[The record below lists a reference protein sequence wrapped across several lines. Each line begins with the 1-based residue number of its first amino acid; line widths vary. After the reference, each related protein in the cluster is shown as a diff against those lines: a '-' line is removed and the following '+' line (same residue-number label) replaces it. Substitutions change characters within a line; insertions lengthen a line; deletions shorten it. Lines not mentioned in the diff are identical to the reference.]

1 MVNVA
6 IGTAV
11 FLFLG
16 LMGLPIFLSFCAGA
30 VLAALLLGMTF
41 NFIPS
46 VTVSG
51 IYIEP
56 LLAIPCFIIAGELI
70 LEGGTADALVNFVR
84 NLAGR
89 GKAGLGNVT
98 VLACAAFGAVSGSAV
113 ATVAAIGSV
122 MVPKLIQY
130 GYDKRYST
138 ALIASAGYIG
148 ILIPPSIPLI
158 IYAAVTGES
167 IARLFLASVGSGIL
181 MTGTY
186 IVVNH
191 FMSKRWVQ
199 TGTEKSQE
207 SGGDKGLAEGKQTG
221 WILAGVNVL
230 PALSLPVVVLGGI
243 FSGIF
248 TATEASGISAVV
260 AAVLGFGVY
269 RGLKLN
275 NTRNALLRGAI
286 TASVILILLGFART
300 IVRIFVLEGLPEW
313 IAETATAI
321 APTKFMVLLLVA
333 IIFLLLG
340 FFIDGNTNILI
351 MTPLLMPLAK
361 KMGIDPIHLG
371 VVMNLG
377 VGIGLI
383 TPPMCPTLFVAIRL
397 TNLRVDE
404 VVGPL
409 LPFFF
414 SALPIYAVITFVPE
428 VSLWLPRVIMG

>member
-1 MVNVA
+1 MGNVV
-6 IGTAV
+6 IGIAV
-11 FLFLG
+11 FIFLG

-30 VLAALLLGMTF
+30 AVAALLLGMTF

-46 VTVSG
+46 VTIGGV
-51 IYIEP
+51 YLEP
-56 LLAIPCFIIAGELI
+56 LLAIPCFIIAGELM
-70 LEGGTADALVNFVR
+70 LEGGISDALVNFVR
-84 NLAGR
+84 LLAGKS
-89 GKAGLGNVT
+89 KAGLGHAT
-98 VLACAAFGAVSGSAV
+98 VLACAAFGAVTGSAV

-122 MVPKLIQY
+122 MVPKLTQY

-148 ILIPPSIPLI
+148 LLIPPSIPLI
-158 IYAAVTGES
+158 IYGVVAGQS

-181 MTGTY
+181 MTGSY
-186 IVVNH
+186 LVVNY

-207 SGGDKGLAEGKQTG
+207 SGGGKGVVEEKQTG
-221 WILAGVNVL
+221 WISAGVKML
-230 PALSLPVVVLGGI
+230 PALVLPVGILGGI

-248 TATEASGISAVV
+248 TATEASGFAAVG

-269 RGLKLN
+269 RGLKLD

-286 TASVILILLGFART
+286 TAGVILILLGFART
-300 IVRIFVLEGLPEW
+300 IVRIFVLQGLPEW
-313 IAETATAI
+313 IAETTTTI
-321 APTKFMVLLLVA
+321 APTKSMVLLLVA

-340 FFIDGNTNILI
+340 FLVDGNTNIII
-351 MTPLLMPLAK
+351 MTPLLMPLAE

-371 VVMNLG
+371 AVMNLG

-383 TPPMCPTLFVAIRL
+383 TPPMCPTLFVALRL
-397 TNLRVDE
+397 SNLRVDE
-404 VVGPL
+404 VMRPL

-414 SALPIYAVITFVPE
+414 SALPVYAVITFVPE